1 MNENGNKILFL
12 IPHSPIPNRNG
23 NGAGSGRVA
32 PIPTPPHLLKQFPSP
47 IPAPPCLAFLFYFLF
62 F

>member
-1 MNENGNKILFL
+1 MKMETKYYFSFL
-12 IPHSPIPNRNG
+12 ILAYQIG
-23 NGAGSGRVA
+23 MATGRVA